1 MSTGIT
7 DIRAQANERLFS
19 SLATVTLNDSN
30 EGALPPGTRTNHR
43 ATSNDAITDVPHARI
58 AMR

>member
-30 EGALPPGTRTNHR
+30 EGA
-43 ATSNDAITDVPHARI
+43 
-58 AMR
+58 